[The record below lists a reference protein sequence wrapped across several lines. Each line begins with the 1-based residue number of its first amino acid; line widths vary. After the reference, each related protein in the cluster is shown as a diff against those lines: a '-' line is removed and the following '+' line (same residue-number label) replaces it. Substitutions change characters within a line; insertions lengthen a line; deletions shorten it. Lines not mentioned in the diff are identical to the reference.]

1 MAKTLKSLINVQER
15 QGQKELKT
23 NSTRAGISARQ
34 IKMEKQIEEGH
45 ELPDSTCLDTEENTQ
60 LHQLDNMYNNEA
72 LQNQSTQYVHCKR
85 EVEQPTENQQLF
97 HDTVHAHPLQNQAHQ
112 IDCDIQGSSE
122 QLSEYLHSQE
132 PVDLSIKKEKPDYD
146 TFQQEN
152 CNSDIFH
159 QEIHSDKLQIRK
171 SPEIHTEVSKGH
183 VTYKNSLTYSSDL
196 MTCSEKA
203 ANHISQKVEAVSHST
218 SGETLPQKLTGCQE
232 KGSIKTQ
239 IRKSPEIKTKN
250 LQELISDKDCPAQNS
265 DLLTDSEIPMNTD
278 MSLNKKSVSP
288 SVSSEIQSPKKTG
301 FQRRDSSRTKIRK
314 SPAITRNILQELK
327 IRKDCPTQN
336 SNFLHDSE
344 IPVQKIMSLG
354 NQSVF
359 PSVSSEIQSSEMTGG
374 CQRQESVKMQI
385 SISPE
390 IKLKGVKELIHKSSP
405 AQNSDLLTDSEMP
418 VGKDMS
424 FNNDSASVCV
434 SSEIEPPKTSAHET
448 SKGHT
453 NVYENIQPTVNSSEL
468 SEIHQHNCDDINKQ
482 PEGQTTKSKKS
493 LEIKKKILQELG
505 IHKNSPSQNSG
516 FLTDSE
522 MSVHKDMSFNN
533 NSTPVCVSSAMQP
546 PNMTEHE
553 TLKRNTDAYENSQP
567 TIRSSELNQT
577 QKYICDDK
585 NKQLE
590 GQTTTSQLHSDASN
604 LNNQLWQGENFL
616 EHPGCRIQ
624 KIISDR
630 ECHNRSKY
638 SWNNTCSSQAFNGQ
652 SNRKYDSTV
661 HTKYCRS
668 DIYNKQ
674 TTQPNLY
681 VHFTMPA
688 SKEHLHEDK
697 YSPHTVTTK
706 PADLG
711 QHKEDCN
718 QVNFP
723 SGLERNGYSKWSH

>member
-23 NSTRAGISARQ
+23 NSTQVGISARQ
-34 IKMEKQIEEGH
+34 IKMERQIEEGH
-45 ELPDSTCLDTEENTQ
+45 ELPDSTSLHTEENIQ
-60 LHQLDNMYNNEA
+60 LHQLDNMYNYEA
-72 LQNQSTQYVHCKR
+72 LQNQSKQYVHFKR
-85 EVEQPTENQQLF
+85 EVEQPTENQHLF
-97 HDTVHAHPLQNQAHQ
+97 RDTIHAHPLQNQAHQ
-112 IDCDIQGSSE
+112 IDSNIEGSSE

-132 PVDLSIKKEKPDYD
+132 PVDLSIKKENTDYD

-152 CNSDIFH
+152 CISDIFH

-203 ANHISQKVEAVSHST
+203 ANHISQKVEAVSHCT
-218 SGETLPQKLTGCQE
+218 FRETQPQKLTGCQE
-232 KGSIKTQ
+232 KGSSKTQ
-239 IRKSPEIKTKN
+239 VRKSPEIKTKN
-250 LQELISDKDCPAQNS
+250 LQELISNKDCPAQNS
-265 DLLTDSEIPMNTD
+265 DLLTVSEIPVNTD

-288 SVSSEIQSPKKTG
+288 SVSSEIQPPKK
-301 FQRRDSSRTKIRK
+301 RRDSSRTQIRK
-314 SPAITRNILQELK
+314 SPEIKRNILQELT
-327 IRKDCPTQN
+327 IHKDCPTQN

-344 IPVQKIMSLG
+344 IPMQKIMSLN
-354 NQSVF
+354 NQSIF
-359 PSVSSEIQSSEMTGG
+359 PSVSSEIQSSKMTGS
-374 CQRQESVKMQI
+374 CERQENVKMQI

-390 IKLKGVKELIHKSSP
+390 IKMKGVKELIHKGSP
-405 AQNSDLLTDSEMP
+405 TQNSDLLTDSE
-418 VGKDMS
+418 VTDS

-434 SSEIEPPKTSAHET
+434 SNEIQPPKISAHET

-453 NVYENIQPTVNSSEL
+453 NVYENIQPTVNSCEP
-468 SEIHQHNCDDINKQ
+468 SEIHQHNCDNLNKR
-482 PEGQTTKSKKS
+482 PEKQTTKSKKS
-493 LEIKKKILQELG
+493 LEIKKKILQELE
-505 IHKNSPSQNSG
+505 IHKNSPSQNAG

-522 MSVHKDMSFNN
+522 MSVHKDMLFNN
-533 NSTPVCVSSAMQP
+533 NSTPVCVSSEIQP

-577 QKYICDDK
+577 QEYICDDK
-585 NKQLE
+585 NKQSE

-624 KIISDR
+624 TIISDR

-638 SWNNTCSSQAFNGQ
+638 SWNNTTSSQVFNGQ

-697 YSPHTVTTK
+697 FSPHTVTTK

-711 QHKEDCN
+711 QHKKDCN

-723 SGLERNGYSKWSH
+723 SGLEWNGYSKWSH